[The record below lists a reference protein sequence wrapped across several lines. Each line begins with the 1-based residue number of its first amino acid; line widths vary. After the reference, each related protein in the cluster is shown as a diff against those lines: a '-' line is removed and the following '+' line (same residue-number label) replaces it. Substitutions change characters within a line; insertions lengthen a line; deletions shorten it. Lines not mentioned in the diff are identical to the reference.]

1 MHAVYTAAMIAGA
14 LLTGGIVGF
23 SIAAPVGPI
32 GALTIRR
39 TLAQGRAAGFLTG
52 LGAATADSA
61 YGAVAA
67 FGLTLVTSFLVA
79 QQGWLSLLGG
89 LFLCWLGVATFRA
102 QPAPIEHT
110 PPARS
115 LLGAYASTVFLTL
128 TNPTTILS
136 FVGIY
141 AGLGLRESGTDYAA
155 ASAFV
160 LGVFLGS
167 ALWWLL
173 LSFGVGT
180 LRERLSVR
188 GLRWINRISGAA
200 IAAFGLVVLI
210 RLASSG

>member
-1 MHAVYTAAMIAGA
+1 MIAGA

-39 TLAQGRAAGFLTG
+39 TLAQGRTAGFLTG

-67 FGLTLVTSFLVA
+67 FGLTFVGSFLVA

-89 LFLCWLGVATFRA
+89 LFLCYLGVTTFRA
-102 QPAPIEHT
+102 QPAPIAHT

-115 LLGAYASTVFLTL
+115 LLAAYGSTVFLTL
-128 TNPTTILS
+128 TNPATILS
-136 FVGIY
+136 FIGIY
-141 AGLGLRESGTDYAA
+141 AGLGLRESRTDYTA

-180 LRERLSVR
+180 LRERLSAH
-188 GLRWINRISGAA
+188 GLRWINRISGAVIA
-200 IAAFGLVVLI
+200 IFGLMVLL
-210 RLASSG
+210 RLALSA

>member
-210 RLASSG
+210 RLASSA

>member
-1 MHAVYTAAMIAGA
+1 MIAGA
-14 LLTGGIVGF
+14 LLTGSIVGF

-39 TLAQGRAAGFLTG
+39 TLAQGRTAGFLTG

-67 FGLTLVTSFLVA
+67 FGLTFISGFLVA
-79 QQGWLSLLGG
+79 QQSWLSLLGG
-89 LFLCWLGVATFRA
+89 VFLCYLGVTTYRA
-102 QPAPIEHT
+102 QPAPVEHS

-115 LLGAYASTVFLTL
+115 LLGAYASTVLLTL
-128 TNPTTILS
+128 TNPATILS

-141 AGLGLRESGTDYAA
+141 AGLGLREAGTDYAA

-180 LRERLSVR
+180 LRERLSAHA
-188 GLRWINRISGAA
+188 LHWINRVSGAV

-210 RLASSG
+210 RLAASA

>member
-1 MHAVYTAAMIAGA
+1 MIAGA

-39 TLAQGRAAGFLTG
+39 TLAQGRIAGLLTG

-67 FGLTLVTSFLVA
+67 FGLTFLSSFLIA
-79 QQGWLSLLGG
+79 QQSWLSLLGG

-102 QPAPIEHT
+102 QPAPLAHT

-115 LLGAYASTVFLTL
+115 LLGAYVSTVFLTL
-128 TNPTTILS
+128 TNPATILS

-141 AGLGLRESGTDYAA
+141 AGLGLRDSGTDYAA

-173 LSFGVGT
+173 LSVGVGT
-180 LRERLSVR
+180 LRERLSAH

-200 IAAFGLVVLI
+200 ITVFGLAVLI
-210 RLASSG
+210 QLA